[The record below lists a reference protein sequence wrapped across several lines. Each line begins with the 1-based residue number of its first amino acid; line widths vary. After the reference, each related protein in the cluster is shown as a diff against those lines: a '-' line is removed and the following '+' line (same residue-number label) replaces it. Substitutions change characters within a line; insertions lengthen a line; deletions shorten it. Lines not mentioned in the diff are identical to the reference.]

1 MGPWACAPAGNASH
15 ASAANPARREHK
27 RPIDSTAGTCWS
39 VRTTGG
45 RAPRIGW
52 LVAVL
57 IATVAVAASPTAAR
71 ADGDPASD
79 VLATQPLFVPQD
91 AGIPLAQQGQLT
103 ALVRERG
110 ARRLPGSRRADRHAE
125 RSRLGHRAVARAAD
139 VRRSSWGKSCPSST
153 AVRSWWSCRTAS
165 ASGAPARL
173 ARSERSV
180 LRGVPIRSG
189 QGGLA
194 RPLSAPC
201 SISRRRP
208 VTMSRSRAPAASV
221 APPRSSDPGA
231 IVALAIGAAL
241 IILAWT
247 VSLRARPPRALR
259 RP

>member
-1 MGPWACAPAGNASH
+1 MPERTN
-15 ASAANPARREHK
+15 NRRQG
-27 RPIDSTAGTCWS
+27 S
-39 VRTTGG
+39 
-45 RAPRIGW
+45 RIGW
-52 LVAVL
+52 LIAVL

-103 ALVRERG
+103 ALVQSAARG
-110 ARRLPGSRRADRHAE
+110 GYPVRVALIATRSDLGSVTELWRAPQTYAQFLGQELSLVYRGPLLVVMPNGFGFWSTGSAGAE
-125 RSRLGHRAVARAAD
+125 QRSG
-139 VRRSSWGKSCPSST
+139 
-153 AVRSWWSCRTAS
+153 
-165 ASGAPARL
+165 
-173 ARSERSV
+173 
-180 LRGVPIRSG
+180 LRGVPIPSG
-189 QGGLA
+189 QNGLA
-194 RPLSAPC
+194 PAALGAVQHLAAAAGHDVAIP
-201 SISRRRP
+201 
-208 VTMSRSRAPAASV
+208 APAASV